1 MKPKT
6 FDTHQLPKF
15 CCNVSPART
24 PGTILYKYLFF
35 SVTVSAMM
43 TIPYDCSRKCSARTS
58 STSCRWTSS
67 APTGA
72 VRCHLSPTTAGQ
84 WSTPSPVPVMMTG
97 SNQDLVC
104 RRKKFGNVRFV
115 AFDYYNAEAFTFVT
129 AAKEDADDF
138 KTGLSFFQKK

>member
-1 MKPKT
+1 
-6 FDTHQLPKF
+6 
-15 CCNVSPART
+15 
-24 PGTILYKYLFF
+24 
-35 SVTVSAMM
+35 MM
-43 TIPYDCSRKCSARTS
+43 TIPPRVFTQEQCKNEFNIVPVDQRD
-58 STSCRWTSS
+58 SS

-72 VRCHLSPTTAGQ
+72 VHCHLSPTTAGQ